1 MHPFK
6 QKKIMVPDALQFL
19 DRDVQQN
26 VYDID
31 IVRRAYGQRLSFH
44 QTKLARHD
52 GFSED
57 AVSLAR
63 LQSEIFARK
72 IERMDAAT
80 AAVEITTGAD
90 AAGFHFVQIFRR
102 RALLENRSVVCQQS
116 RRAHL
121 VK

>member
-63 LQSEIFARK
+63 LQSEIFAGK
-72 IERMDAAT
+72 IKRMDAAT
-80 AAVEITTGAD
+80 AVSYTHLTLPTKRI
-90 AAGFHFVQIFRR
+90 VYI
-102 RALLENRSVVCQQS
+102 SVVGLS
-116 RRAHL
+116 I
-121 VK
+121 KKT